1 MSKNSG
7 NNKDARSQTQEK
19 VTKPPI
25 QQQYDDG
32 DTDTDDENNSS
43 VLNDRQGGAQGAGIN
58 NA

>member
-7 NNKDARSQTQEK
+7 NTKDATRTLTQEK

-25 QQQYDDG
+25 HQQYDDG

-43 VLNDRQGGAQGAGIN
+43 VLNDR
-58 NA
+58 